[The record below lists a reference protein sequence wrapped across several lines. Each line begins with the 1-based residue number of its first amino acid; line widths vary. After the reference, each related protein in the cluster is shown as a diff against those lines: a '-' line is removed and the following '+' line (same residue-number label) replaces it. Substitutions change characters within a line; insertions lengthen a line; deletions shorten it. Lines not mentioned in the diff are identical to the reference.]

1 MWTIIKSI
9 LALLL
14 SYIFTVLIGIYP
26 NFPLDAATFTNL
38 IMWLLALNIPIK
50 YAINRIFERYN
61 IAAKVD
67 SNFWNMVKTAIAL
80 IASYLFSMLIN
91 KYPNFPLTDKLFINL
106 ILWLCAL
113 FLPIVPLTEYFIKF
127 LKRTWSET

>member
-14 SYIFTVLIGIYP
+14 SYIFTVLIGKYP
-26 NFPLDAATFTNL
+26 NFPLDAATFSNL
-38 IMWLLALNIPIK
+38 ILWLLALILPFK

-80 IASYLFSMLIN
+80 IASYLFTMIIE
-91 KYPNFPLTDKLFINL
+91 KYPDFPINDKNFVNL
-106 ILWLCAL
+106 IIWLCAL

-127 LKRTWSET
+127 LKRTWSEA